1 MSLTKICDGPEVVG
15 ERAENWLGDDTL
27 DAMAM
32 AYTEPVPDE
41 ADVKRRAERAE
52 RIAEAHTPGA
62 PPYKNVMLMSK
73 SGSIAVLKKMMP
85 YLSGGRF

>member
-1 MSLTKICDGPEVVG
+1 MSLTKICDGPEVIG
-15 ERAENWLGDDTL
+15 ERVENWLGDGTL
-27 DAMAM
+27 DAMAE

-41 ADVKRRAERAE
+41 AEVKRRIERE
-52 RIAEAHTPGA
+52 QRIKEAHEPFA
-62 PPYKNVMLMSK
+62 PPYKDVMLMSK